1 MSYLVIARKYRP
13 QHFADLTG
21 QEHITR
27 TLSYALDQARLHHAY
42 LFSGVR
48 GTGKTT
54 SARILAKGLNCHTGI
69 TSQPCLKCPSCLEI
83 AAGNSLDVLEI
94 DAASNTGVDNV
105 RDVIINNLAI
115 APARDRHKIF
125 VIDEV
130 HMLSNSAFNA
140 LLKTLEEPPS
150 HVVFIMA
157 TTELHKVP
165 DTILSRCQQF
175 EFRHIPTD
183 KIYQR
188 LRTIA
193 EAESIN
199 IPDEA
204 LREIARA
211 GAGSL
216 RDAQSAFDQVI
227 AFSGGT
233 IALEDVTASL
243 GLVSA
248 QTLGNFTEAIATQN
262 TAQLLS
268 LVEEV
273 SARGYDLRNFSRE
286 LMAYFRHLLLIKSG
300 ITSAEILGVADVEVA
315 HLQKLAQHFSEEDL
329 VRSFHLLAATEK
341 EIKDAAQPRFAL
353 ELGLAKLAHA
363 TRLQSLAEL
372 IEKLSSLEAR
382 LLNGDGGSN
391 TPASAKPRVSSFNTT
406 TSPAPSTVSKPK
418 AQTLDE
424 LTAALD
430 MPAVPPLPKM
440 SLKTPGALS
449 QPAAPPPAAPVNPV
463 VTTAAQALAVPAS
476 WPNDNDEP
484 PDFPDLDLDS
494 DTRPDDWDE
503 PPFAARPPARPP
515 ACKPAVAPTAPRPA
529 VMSGEEVP
537 AIRNELE
544 TRKQH
549 LLVTAL
555 EDAQITY
562 EPGLL
567 RITMASDDVWAK
579 RLREAAAT
587 FRDIGVHLF
596 RQPLR
601 VELTFNSQV
610 GSLINE
616 AAQARAT
623 AHEQAKQNPAV
634 RKLLDKF
641 KGEIVNVRAQTASGK
656 A

>member
-27 TLSYALDQARLHHAY
+27 TLGYALDQARLHHAY

-193 EAESIN
+193 DAESIN

-227 AFSGGT
+227 AFSGGA

-248 QTLGNFTEAIATQN
+248 KTLGDFTEAIATQN

-300 ITSAEILGVADVEVA
+300 ITNAEILGVADVEVA
-315 HLQKLAQHFSEEDL
+315 RLQKLAQHFSEEDL

-372 IEKLSSLEAR
+372 IEKLAALEAR
-382 LLNGDGGSN
+382 WSGGDGGSN
-391 TPASAKPRVSSFNTT
+391 MPAPAKPRVSSFSAT
-406 TSPAPSTVSKPK
+406 TSSTPSTLSKPR

-424 LTAALD
+424 LTAALE
-430 MPAVPPLPKM
+430 MPTVPQLSKISSQAYEKM
-440 SLKTPGALS
+440 S
-449 QPAAPPPAAPVNPV
+449 QPAASPPAVPAKPL
-463 VTTAAQALAVPAS
+463 VTTAAQALAAPPE
-476 WPNDNDEP
+476 WPNSNDEP
-484 PDFPDLDLDS
+484 PDFPDLDLGGDAP
-494 DTRPDDWDE
+494 PDNWDE
-503 PPFAARPPARPP
+503 LPLAARPAARKPDAAAARP
-515 ACKPAVAPTAPRPA
+515 AI
-529 VMSGEEVP
+529 MSGEELQ
-537 AIRNELE
+537 AIRHELE

-555 EDAQITY
+555 EDAQLAY

-579 RLREAAAT
+579 RLREAATT

-601 VELTFNSQV
+601 VELSFDSQV
-610 GSLINE
+610 TSLIHE

-623 AHEQAKQNPAV
+623 ALEQAKQNPAV
-634 RKLLDKF
+634 RLLLNKF
-641 KGEIVNVRAQTASGK
+641 KGEIVNVRTHTASGN

>member
-27 TLSYALDQARLHHAY
+27 TLSYALDQARMHHAY

-83 AAGNSLDVLEI
+83 AGGNSLDVLEI

-105 RDVIINNLAI
+105 RDVIINNLSI

-130 HMLSNSAFNA
+130 HMLSSNAFNA
-140 LLKTLEEPPS
+140 LLKTIEEPPS

-193 EAESIN
+193 DAESIN

-204 LREIARA
+204 LREIARS

-248 QTLGNFTEAIATQN
+248 KTLGDFTEAIATQN

-300 ITSAEILGVADVEVA
+300 IVSAEILGVADVEVA
-315 HLQKLAQHFSEEDL
+315 RLQKLAQHFSEEDL

-372 IEKLSSLEAR
+372 IEKLSALEAR
-382 LLNGDGGSN
+382 LLDGEGGSGV
-391 TPASAKPRVSSFNTT
+391 PSPAKPRVSSFNAT

-424 LTAALD
+424 LTASLD
-430 MPAVPPLPKM
+430 MPAVPQLSKLPA
-440 SLKTPGALS
+440 ALIK
-449 QPAAPPPAAPVNPV
+449 PAAPTVASVKPV
-463 VTTAAQALAVPAS
+463 VTTAAQALAAPPEWLNS
-476 WPNDNDEP
+476 DDEP
-484 PDFPDLDLDS
+484 PDFPDLDLGGDA
-494 DTRPDDWDE
+494 PADDWGE
-503 PPFAARPPARPP
+503 PQLAARPPAR
-515 ACKPAVAPTAPRPA
+515 KPTVAPARSA
-529 VMSGEEVP
+529 VMSGEELQ

-555 EDAQITY
+555 EDAQLVY

-579 RLREAAAT
+579 RLREAATT

-596 RQPLR
+596 GQPLR
-601 VELTFNSQV
+601 VELSFNSQV
-610 GSLINE
+610 TSLIND

-623 AHEQAKQNPAV
+623 ALEQAKQNPAV
-634 RKLLDKF
+634 RMLLGKF
-641 KGEIVNVRAQTASGK
+641 KGEIVNVRTQTASGN

>member
-193 EAESIN
+193 DAEKIN

-233 IALEDVTASL
+233 IALDDVTASL

-248 QTLGNFTEAIATQN
+248 KTLGDFTEAIATQN
-262 TAQLLS
+262 TSQLLA

-273 SARGYDLRNFSRE
+273 NARGYDLRNFSRE

-300 ITSAEILGVADVEVA
+300 ISTAEILGVADVEVTR
-315 HLQKLAQHFSEEDL
+315 LQKLAAHFSEEDL
-329 VRSFHLLAATEK
+329 VRSFHLLAETEK

-353 ELGLAKLAHA
+353 ELGLVKLTQA
-363 TRLQSLAEL
+363 TRLQSLSEL
-372 IEKLSSLEAR
+372 IEKLSALETR
-382 LLNGDGGSN
+382 LLDGNGGASSPSSLPSASL
-391 TPASAKPRVSSFNTT
+391 PAAGKPRVNSFTT
-406 TSPAPSTVSKPK
+406 TPTAPAVASKPK
-418 AQTLDE
+418 AEAPTPNDWDDLN
-424 LTAALD
+424 LPAL
-430 MPAVPPLPKM
+430 PQLPKM
-440 SLKTPGALS
+440 
-449 QPAAPPPAAPVNPV
+449 PAALASPAPLKPAAA
-463 VTTAAQALAVPAS
+463 TAAQALAPPPQ
-476 WPNDNDEP
+476 WDNEP
-484 PDFPDLDLDS
+484 PDFPDLDLSS
-494 DTRPDDWDE
+494 DGAVEDWDE
-503 PPFAARPPARPP
+503 PHYAARPAVR
-515 ACKPAVAPTAPRPA
+515 KPTVTPMASRAP

-537 AIRNELE
+537 AICRELE

-555 EDAQITY
+555 EDAQVTY
-562 EPGLL
+562 ELGLL

-579 RLREAAAT
+579 RLRDATAT
-587 FRDIGVHLF
+587 FRDIGMHLF
-596 RQPLR
+596 GQPLR
-601 VELTFNSQV
+601 LELTFNSEV
-610 GSLINE
+610 ATLIQNE
-616 AAQARAT
+616 AQSRAA

-634 RKLLDKF
+634 RLLLDKF
-641 KGEIVNVRAQTASGK
+641 KGEIVNVRAQTASGN